1 MDIRCRKQDCKFN
14 DRFTCRAKSLNV
26 TPRGDCAVYQKTDK
40 KVTDTTKKLFSN
52 LPEYAPQRDVK
63 NFKIECD
70 APCVLKKDGRCIANG
85 ITINDWKEKPVCM
98 TIVKK

>member
-14 DRFTCRAKSLNV
+14 DRFTCTAKSLKV
-26 TPRGDCAVYQKTDK
+26 SFQGGCDIYEKTEK
-40 KVTDTTKKLFSN
+40 KVTDTTKKLFSH

-63 NFKIECD
+63 NFKIECC
-70 APCVLKKDGRCIANG
+70 ASCILQKEGRCIANG

>member
-1 MDIRCRKQDCKFN
+1 MDIRCRKQNCKYN

-26 TPRGDCAVYQKTDK
+26 NTHGNCDIYEKTDK
-40 KVTDTTKKLFSN
+40 TIEDTSKSIFSKVPS
-52 LPEYAPQRDVK
+52 YAPQRDVK
-63 NFKIECD
+63 RFKIECQ
-70 APCVLKKDGRCIANG
+70 APCVLKKEGRCIANG